1 MAKINNSNRMANW
14 DAELSVLREKRQARR
29 DGVEYTPE
37 TPQPAVQQAAY
48 APQAPVREVAQQLF
62 TQSAARVEISI
73 EQLTA
78 EVNGRVYKPENISY
92 ERVSVRTRERTN
104 EMGNRI

>member
-29 DGVEYTPE
+29 DGVEYS
-37 TPQPAVQQAAY
+37 
-48 APQAPVREVAQQLF
+48 PQAPVREVAQPLF